1 MPPLDAAAAEKDDWI
16 SAPSAASAAPS
27 AGKDDWITASAQH
40 WAAPAGGEF
49 GDLSAQA
56 SAPATPQSQ
65 LGADVN
71 AAGQGAVSGTGS
83 LIAGIGRQPVAAA
96 AQGVQRQLA
105 VMDAIDAGKDVPQ
118 GHDTIGYQFF
128 SPAQRAEARADFTAA
143 NDEISKREPN
153 AAVRAGM
160 AMQAAAPTL
169 FPVDP
174 TNEGRQTSV
183 MRMVGGSVPA
193 LAAGAVGTAVGGPVG
208 GVLASAAVAG
218 SQAYDD
224 TYNGEIAKGKTPA
237 EADAAGDKS
246 ALTNMVA
253 MSVPLSKVLPLIPVP
268 LREGFLKTI
277 ANVGAN
283 FVQRGGEMAAGNTLG
298 SIASKYVASQTYDP
312 GRAVFDTSGDDALD
326 GFLTGLIVHGAT
338 SAVGAVVRP
347 GPTRAAASISDVL
360 GAHDVDGAIAAA
372 RQASQ
377 APSGAAGPVAA
388 SSSAMPSL
396 GQIFAATPADSAG
409 ASPVMTTASG
419 MKVPYRFD
427 VAEAAD
433 LIPASGDLQP
443 RDRAGRVASSGQIFK
458 MANTLDPEL
467 LHASPGPDQG
477 APTVKADGVVL
488 AGNGRAAAIRQAYA
502 MGNGDPY
509 RAMVERYG
517 FDTSG
522 MSEPM
527 LIRRLDQMSPE
538 QARQIAVDSNIPAGQ
553 RMSGTEQAAID
564 AQSLTPD
571 LLAQYNPLLTGG
583 PTAAGN
589 RSFVRAWVATLPE
602 SERNAAMGA
611 DGAIS
616 ADGVRRLQGAMLSV
630 AYGDKGTL
638 SRSLESTDDTTK
650 ALTGALTDAAPAW
663 AQLQAEITAGRVPP
677 EMNVAAQLTRAVDM
691 VRQARE
697 KGQTIGDA
705 LGQGD
710 VFNPLDPVT
719 AGFLRAFA
727 NPALT
732 GAASRSLVADIL
744 RRYAIEAGKASTAAG
759 LFGDAEPQV
768 APADIVATVIAAAHA
783 KTPIAAASAQVSPA
797 TAAGRVQAAPPALA
811 PAVAAVENAAPAP
824 PVPQSV
830 GAAASRDTTQLTTFG
845 RTARE
850 IRGQQ
855 ADMELADLMR
865 TPQPGDARDIIPG
878 ASQTRAE
885 IEQSPAVSREA
896 KGLRQEFRGGF
907 NEDEKANNEIYHK
920 WIEDVTPSFEQLG
933 TMGDQRE
940 AQWKSDERS
949 VFGADPNG
957 QPVSTEPLVQHFE
970 GIFADPIHKSNS
982 YLKKAFQPFVDALT
996 DGNGDPIVMGAKEL
1010 YGIRQE
1016 MARKVKAMA
1025 TDPDLAQV
1033 RGEFGAL
1040 LKLTDSVIMSG
1051 ASSYRAMMDNY
1062 RNASK
1067 LITAGQRLAEGAL
1080 KITNGSDRVITF
1092 GRFDAFMK
1100 NLWLERHGPNAYAPA
1115 KDIPQATWD
1124 HLMMLHE
1131 RLARSASDQELARTR
1146 GSDTT
1151 QMMMEMARKGMTAA
1165 AHVVVGGLTH
1175 GVGNIFIPA
1184 IADHMA
1190 NKRSLRL
1197 VEQHRH
1203 PDLSKYP
1210 TPGP

>member
-1 MPPLDAAAAEKDDWI
+1 MPLDAT
-16 SAPSAASAAPS
+16 
-27 AGKDDWITASAQH
+27 TASAPGPTTGAPGPALLSDADVGFG
-40 WAAPAGGEF
+40 AAPKL
-49 GDLSAQA
+49 LSDADVGF
-56 SAPATPQSQ
+56 QSQ
-65 LGADVN
+65 TNADVN
-71 AAGQGAVSGTGS
+71 AFGQGVVKGTGAA
-83 LIAGIGRQPVAAA
+83 IAGVGRQPVAAA
-96 AQGVQRQLA
+96 AEGVQRQLA
-105 VMDAIDAGKDVPQ
+105 VMDAIDAGKGVPD
-118 GHDTIGYQFF
+118 GHDTIGYQYF

-143 NDEISKREPN
+143 NVEISKRQPN
-153 AAVRAGM
+153 AVVNAGE
-160 AMQAAAPTL
+160 AMQAWAPGAM
-169 FPVDP
+169 PVRPDL
-174 TNEGRQTSV
+174 EGRQTSV
-183 MRMVGGSVPA
+183 LRQVGGVLPA
-193 LAAGAVGTAVGGPVG
+193 MAAGAAGTAVGGPVG
-208 GVLASAAVAG
+208 GMLAAAAVAG
-218 SQAYDD
+218 SQGYND
-224 TYNGEIAKGKTPA
+224 TYDGEIAKGKTPA
-237 EADAAGDKS
+237 EAAAAGDKA
-246 ALTNMVA
+246 ALVNMA
-253 MSVPLSKVLPLIPVP
+253 ANSVPLSKVLPLIPVV
-268 LREGFLKTI
+268 LRTGFLKTV
-277 ANVGAN
+277 ANVAVN
-283 FVQRGGEMAAGNTLG
+283 YIQRGGEMAAGNSLG
-298 SIASKYVASQTYDP
+298 SIASNYVASQTYDP
-312 GRAVFDTSGDDALD
+312 GRAVFAGSGDAAID

-338 SAVGAVVRP
+338 SAVGAAVRP

-360 GAHDVDGAIAAA
+360 GAPDVDSAIAAA
-372 RQASQ
+372 TQASQ
-377 APSGAAGPVAA
+377 APSGGASGAAPAAAAESSVPSFGDLFKPPAAAA
-388 SSSAMPSL
+388 S
-396 GQIFAATPADSAG
+396 DSAG
-409 ASPVMTTASG
+409 VNPVMTTASG

-458 MANTLDPEL
+458 IANTLDPDQ
-467 LHASPGPDQG
+467 LHASVGPDQG
-477 APTVKADGVVL
+477 APSVSADGVVL

-522 MSEPM
+522 MTEPV
-527 LIRRLDQMSPE
+527 LIRRLDAMPPE
-538 QARQIAVDSNIPAGQ
+538 QARQIAVDSNVPTAQ

-583 PTAAGN
+583 STAAGN

-630 AYGDKGTL
+630 AYADKGTL

-710 VFNPLDPVT
+710 VLNPLDPVT

-744 RRYAIEAGKASTAAG
+744 RRYAIEAGKTSTAAG
-759 LFGDAEPQV
+759 LFGDAEPPI
-768 APADIVATVIAAAHA
+768 APADIVATVTAAAHA
-783 KTPIAAASAQVSPA
+783 KTPIAEASAPVAPA
-797 TAAGRVQAAPPALA
+797 TVAGKVQSAPPPAPAAAVSAGASLAPALA
-811 PAVAAVENAAPAP
+811 PA
-824 PVPQSV
+824 
-830 GAAASRDTTQLTTFG
+830 GAAITPTGAFG

-878 ASQTRAE
+878 APQTKAE
-885 IEQSPAVSREA
+885 IEQSPSLSREA
-896 KGLRQEFRGGF
+896 KGLRMEFREGF
-907 NEDEKANNEIYHK
+907 NEDEKANNEVYHRH
-920 WIEDVTPSFEQLG
+920 IDEVTPSFENLG
-933 TMGDQRE
+933 TMADTRQT
-940 AQWKSDERS
+940 QWQADERR

-957 QPVSTEPLVQHFE
+957 PPVSTEPLVQHFD
-970 GIFADPIHKSNS
+970 GIFDDPVQKYNS
-982 YLKKAFQPFVDALT
+982 YLRDAFAPFVKLLT
-996 DGNGDPIVMGAKEL
+996 DGNGDPIVLGAHEL

-1016 MARKVKAMA
+1016 MQRTVKEMA
-1025 TDPDLAQV
+1025 TNDKLAQV
-1033 RGEFGAL
+1033 RGEFGTL
-1040 LKLTDSVIMSG
+1040 LKLTDSVIMGG
-1051 ASSYRAMMDNY
+1051 AQAYREMMNNY
-1062 RNASK
+1062 RNASMA
-1067 LITAGQRLAEGAL
+1067 INAGQRLAEGAL

-1092 GRFDAFMK
+1092 GKFDTFMK

-1124 HLMMLHE
+1124 HLMLLHE

-1151 QMMMEMARKGMTAA
+1151 QLMMEMGRKGLLGAA
-1165 AHVVVGGLTH
+1165 GVALAPVTH
-1175 GVGNIFIPA
+1175 GLSTITIPL
-1184 IADHMA
+1184 ITKQIER
-1190 NKRSLRL
+1190 NRNLKL